1 MVSNTLAEW
10 RALGKYFNFRGHEIF
25 YRRSGTAKKPVI
37 LLIHGFPTAAYDFA
51 PIWNLLAKKYT
62 LLTADMLG
70 FGFSAKPARHY
81 YSILEQADVF
91 EALLAHEKITA
102 YHVLAHDYGV
112 SVAQELLA
120 RQADKKNPML
130 SVSFLNGGLYP
141 EFHKPLMV
149 QKLMLGPLGP
159 LLTHF
164 FTRKKLRASFDKIF
178 GTRKPTEEEMA
189 DFWELINYNGGK
201 SAIPR
206 LLQYMN
212 ERKCYRERWVTAMET
227 TRVPVQMINGPTD
240 PISGSHLAQAFAE
253 RNPRAEVHSLPGV
266 GHYPQIE
273 APEKTVELYLGFLR
287 GVG

>member
-1 MVSNTLAEW
+1 MFEV
-10 RALGKYFNFRGHEIF
+10 
-25 YRRSGTAKKPVI
+25 
-37 LLIHGFPTAAYDFA
+37 LL
-51 PIWNLLAKKYT
+51 
-62 LLTADMLG
+62 
-70 FGFSAKPARHY
+70 
-81 YSILEQADVF
+81 V
-91 EALLAHEKITA
+91 HEKIAA

-120 RQADKKNPML
+120 RQVGKKKPVL
-130 SVSFLNGGLYP
+130 SVAFLNGGLYP

-159 LLTHF
+159 LLARF

-178 GTRKPTEEEMA
+178 GTRKATEEEMA

-212 ERKCYRERWVTAMET
+212 ERKRYRERWVTAMET
-227 TRVPVQMINGPTD
+227 TRVPVQMLNGPAD
-240 PISGSHLAQAFAE
+240 PISGAHLAEAFAA

-266 GHYPQIE
+266 GHYPQVE
-273 APEKTVELYLGFLR
+273 APEKTAELYLRFLLVNQR
-287 GVG
+287 P